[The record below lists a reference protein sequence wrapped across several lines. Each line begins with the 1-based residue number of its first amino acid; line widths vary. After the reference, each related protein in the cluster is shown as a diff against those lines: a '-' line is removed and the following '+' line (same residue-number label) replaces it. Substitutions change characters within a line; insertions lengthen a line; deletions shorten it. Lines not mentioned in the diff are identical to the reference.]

1 MFWIDGNM
9 IYKSRIGVLRSRNSG
24 LTRIPRVTR
33 EIAMFAITNI
43 NNVPSSSTKSTKL
56 A

>member
-1 MFWIDGNM
+1 VVWLDGNM
-9 IYKSRIGVLRSRNSG
+9 IYRSKIGGLRSRNSG

-33 EIAMFAITNI
+33 GIAVFAISNI
-43 NNVPSSSTKSTKL
+43 NSVSGSSTKGAEL